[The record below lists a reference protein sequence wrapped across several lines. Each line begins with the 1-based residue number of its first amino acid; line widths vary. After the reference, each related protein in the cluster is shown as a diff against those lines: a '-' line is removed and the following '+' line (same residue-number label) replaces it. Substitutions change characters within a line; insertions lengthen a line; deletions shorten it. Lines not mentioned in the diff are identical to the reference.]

1 MIESKKEV
9 IRMDRRGY
17 FKKVLKIVD
26 NIEDYEW
33 SSKYSKEILPLN
45 STSILNYYD
54 TIINSN
60 KDVKLFIAFI
70 QYEYYSW
77 LDEND
82 TTLLSDFSI
91 VFFVKDRKTG
101 DIKPIVSI
109 LSKEYNSYLL
119 EDDED
124 FEKYSLPDIIR
135 KIIEKEIDIGGLFD
149 DI

>member
-9 IRMDRRGY
+9 MRMDRRGY

-60 KDVKLFIAFI
+60 KDVELFIAFI

-91 VFFVKDRKTG
+91 VFFVKDRTTG

-109 LSKEYNSYLL
+109 VSKEYNSYLL

>member
-9 IRMDRRGY
+9 MRMDRRGY

>member
-1 MIESKKEV
+1 M
-9 IRMDRRGY
+9 RMDRRGY

-91 VFFVKDRKTG
+91 VFFVKDRETG
-101 DIKPIVSI
+101 VS
-109 LSKEYNSYLL
+109 LSVLYCTN
-119 EDDED
+119 
-124 FEKYSLPDIIR
+124 FTC
-135 KIIEKEIDIGGLFD
+135 
-149 DI
+149 

>member
-9 IRMDRRGY
+9 MRMDRHGY

>member
-1 MIESKKEV
+1 MIGSKKEV
-9 IRMDRRGY
+9 MRMDRRGY

-91 VFFVKDRKTG
+91 VFFVKDRETG

-135 KIIEKEIDIGGLFD
+135 KIIEKEIDIGGLID

>member
-1 MIESKKEV
+1 
-9 IRMDRRGY
+9 MDRHGY

>member
-1 MIESKKEV
+1 
-9 IRMDRRGY
+9 MDRRGY

-33 SSKYSKEILPLN
+33 SSKYSKEILPHN

>member
-1 MIESKKEV
+1 
-9 IRMDRRGY
+9 MDRRGY

-119 EDDED
+119 EDDEE